1 MILLA
6 ESGSTKTDWR
16 LLDDT
21 NPPISV
27 QSAGINPYFQ
37 ENDQIVAVLQE
48 QLCPHLVANTVL
60 EIYYYGTGITDE
72 IKQRAVLTALREV
85 FVNAAKIEIESD
97 VLAAARGLFGRTNGI
112 ACILGTGS
120 NSCFYDG
127 QKITFQV
134 PPLGFWLGDEGS
146 GGHLGKQLVLRYL
159 HNEMS
164 HEVRELFEAK
174 YGVFDRMPVIESAYR
189 KPNPNRYFAGFSP
202 FLLENQNQL
211 EIRELI
217 KNSFQLFFEKYLLKY
232 PNISEVPVG
241 FVGSIA
247 HYYRSFLE
255 AEAATH
261 GIEIKQILKSPM
273 AGLVA
278 YHDSKLFRADV
289 SK

>member
-6 ESGSTKTDWR
+6 ESGSTKTDWL

-27 QSAGINPYFQ
+27 QSVGINPYFQ
-37 ENDQIVAVLQE
+37 ENNQIVTVLQE
-48 QLCPHLVANTVL
+48 QLCPYLVANAVL
-60 EIYYYGTGITDE
+60 EIYYYGTGVTDE
-72 IKQRAVLTALREV
+72 TKRRAVLTALREV

-97 VLAAARGLFGRTNGI
+97 VLAAARGLFGRTKGI

-127 QKITFQV
+127 QKIMFQV

-146 GGHLGKQLVLRYL
+146 GGHLGKLLVLRYL
-159 HNEMS
+159 HKEMS
-164 HEVRELFEAK
+164 SDVRRLFEAK
-174 YGVFDRMPVIESAYR
+174 YGVFDRIPVIENAYR
-189 KPNPNRYFAGFSP
+189 KPNPNRYFAEFSP
-202 FLLENQNQL
+202 FLLENVEQP
-211 EIRELI
+211 EIGELI
-217 KNSFQLFFEKYLLKY
+217 KDSFRLFFEKYLLKY
-232 PNISEVPVG
+232 PNISEVPLG

-255 AEAATH
+255 AEAETC

-273 AGLVA
+273 SGLVA
-278 YHDSKLFRADV
+278 YHSYKFGINTSK
-289 SK
+289 